1 MDCARIFKYFPDCFP
16 RTVLAGLPLG
26 GSWEREGEGR
36 LNKPSVFCCFHKPTN
51 NFCPLPSGQWGI
63 IRIEGEYLAG
73 IARAQPRKY
82 SHRPTDAKTLHLL
95 RNTAKLLA
103 RNTS

>member
-51 NFCPLPSGQWGI
+51 NFCPLASGQWGI
-63 IRIEGEYLAG
+63 IRIEGEYLAE
-73 IARAQPRKY
+73 IA
-82 SHRPTDAKTLHLL
+82 
-95 RNTAKLLA
+95 
-103 RNTS
+103 